1 MEDGAY
7 AGYHPGD
14 SREALAH
21 VKDLQAKGA
30 EWMLFP
36 QTAFWWLEF
45 YADLAECFRDAA
57 GAIGESECLVVPIS
71 SALSD
76 DQSLGVTR

>member
-1 MEDGAY
+1 
-7 AGYHPGD
+7 
-14 SREALAH
+14 
-21 VKDLQAKGA
+21 
-30 EWMLFP
+30 MLFP